1 MVFIIVALLF
11 KATAAPFHM
20 WAPDVYEG
28 SPTIVSTFFAV
39 VPKIAILGL
48 FTRLLMYSFHD
59 LMDSWQIVILLSS
72 ILSMVVAAFTA
83 LTQRKIKRF
92 LAYSSVG
99 HVGYLL
105 IGLGT
110 GTIRRYSRTFRL
122 YFNLCCYDIKCLDIC
137 IINRI

>member
-1 MVFIIVALLF
+1 MSLIYGLTGTTNYEDLAKILIGAYASDVAIPNGLVIGMVFIIVALLF

-59 LMDSWQIVILLSS
+59 LMDSWQVVILIISNFLNGCCS
-72 ILSMVVAAFTA
+72 I
-83 LTQRKIKRF
+83 
-92 LAYSSVG
+92 YC
-99 HVGYLL
+99 
-105 IGLGT
+105 
-110 GTIRRYSRTFRL
+110 
-122 YFNLCCYDIKCLDIC
+122 FNTT
-137 IINRI
+137 